1 MNQPRLDHTYGSS
14 LSECS
19 AGFVLFV
26 GENRLPQTQSPMLL
40 HNCSALVSLRRG

>member
-19 AGFVLFV
+19 AIWHCLFASDTNSNHVVSDHVLL
-26 GENRLPQTQSPMLL
+26 G
-40 HNCSALVSLRRG
+40 